1 MRSGQKQPLIE
12 PPDNR
17 TFFCLTELSFL
28 IIILINTKDDELFG
42 FYETDGDDIKTVPVY
57 ALFERIGEE
66 KLGYFQREVHLQ
78 NYQIQNLRQITRKI
92 SNVRILYNKTTE

>member
-1 MRSGQKQPLIE
+1 MSIVFIFLLLFFVASFPIKLAEGMDFGSMRSGQKQPLIE

-66 KLGYFQREVHLQ
+66 K
-78 NYQIQNLRQITRKI
+78 T
-92 SNVRILYNKTTE
+92 RILSA